1 MTIMKLFPI
10 LFTFLLLI
18 FQNAFASKVLSPP
31 NSQPPQCEQAY
42 ESAAQ
47 PKTANNVFSSLSRSC
62 HYAGGT
68 RVMHKILTSEHTTEP
83 TGVLFS
89 CIGSDSSS
97 IIFSCLFSTSF
108 EDL

>member
-1 MTIMKLFPI
+1 MKMKLFLIPL
-10 LFTFLLLI
+10 LFLTFH
-18 FQNAFASKVLSPP
+18 NTFANKALSPP
-31 NSQPPQCEQAY
+31 NGQPPQCEQAY

-47 PKTANNVFSSLSRSC
+47 PKTADNVFNSLSSSC

-68 RVMHKILTSEHTTEP
+68 RVMHKVLTSEHSTEP

-89 CIGSDSSS
+89 CIGSDPNT